1 MLLPM
6 KRNVKRT
13 VLGAILALVI
23 IGYVLL
29 LWRGPWWIDGDHLRT
44 QDLQPA
50 DGVVIT
56 GFRTMLVALGAGAV
70 AVVGLHYTHRNHQ
83 LAQRQY
89 EQGQAQFLLAQDQFT
104 HAQAQFSHTQAKD
117 REQAELSREGQV
129 TERYVEAIKLLSSD
143 SLTQRL
149 GGIYSLERIMWDSE
163 KDRSTAVE
171 VLAALIRDRAAIVG
185 PDEPEQGGEKQPKE
199 DVQAALTVL
208 GRRHIHEEKTDFI
221 NLRRTDLRGANL
233 MDAKLDHVDLQYC
246 LLQRASFYRASL
258 RHANFFNA
266 VLTEAFLI
274 DARIDG
280 ATFVAAN
287 LQRTSLWKSEGDG
300 VDFSGA
306 DMEGAK
312 LARCKLPAASFVH
325 ASLANVDISDAILNG
340 ADLRQ
345 ADLRTTKGVTSK
357 FIETARCD
365 GQTLLPEPATESYE
379 AES

>member
-1 MLLPM
+1 M

-13 VLGAILALVI
+13 ALGSVLALVI

-29 LWRGPWWIDGDHLRT
+29 LWRGPWWIDGAHLRT

-89 EQGQAQFLLAQDQFT
+89 EQGQAQFRLAQDQFT

-117 REQAELSREGQV
+117 REQSELSREGQV

-171 VLAALIRDRAAIVG
+171 VLAALIRDRAAIVSL
-185 PDEPEQGGEKQPKE
+185 DESEQEGEKQPKE

-208 GRRHIHEEKTDFI
+208 GRRRIHEEKTDFI

-246 LLQRASFYRASL
+246 LLQHASFYRASL
-258 RHANFFNA
+258 RNANFFNA

-274 DARIDG
+274 DTRIDG
-280 ATFVAAN
+280 ATFVAADM
-287 LQRTSLWKSEGDG
+287 QRTSLWKSEGDG
-300 VDFSGA
+300 VDFTGA

-312 LARCKLPAASFVH
+312 LAWCKLPAASFIH
-325 ASLANVDISDAILNG
+325 ASLANVDISDAILDG

-345 ADLRTTKGVTSK
+345 ADLRTAKGVTSK
-357 FIETARCD
+357 FIKTARCD
-365 GQTLLPEPATESYE
+365 GETLLPEPTTESHE